1 MKLYEEIIPKLM
13 AKYHFTDKDT
23 ITDIIENIITDELD
37 REKFKLA
44 MKYPNGLP
52 EWINQ
57 RADMKR
63 KLKYQS
69 GKNEYSILNVK
80 TKNISK
86 LEVDKDVEEVVSN
99 SPYFKKIKLGKK
111 LDELNCL
118 GMNDQTIA
126 GTLGIE
132 IRTIR
137 MFRKSPE
144 SMRPTTLERVW
155 LGVDEIKKQLE
166 ELGKQT

>member
-1 MKLYEEIIPKLM
+1 
-13 AKYHFTDKDT
+13 
-23 ITDIIENIITDELD
+23 
-37 REKFKLA
+37 
-44 MKYPNGLP
+44 
-52 EWINQ
+52 
-57 RADMKR
+57 MKR

>member
-1 MKLYEEIIPKLM
+1 
-13 AKYHFTDKDT
+13 
-23 ITDIIENIITDELD
+23 
-37 REKFKLA
+37 
-44 MKYPNGLP
+44 
-52 EWINQ
+52 
-57 RADMKR
+57 MKR

-99 SPYFKKIKLGKK
+99 SPYFKKLKLVKK
-111 LDELNCL
+111 LDELNTL
-118 GMNDQTIA
+118 GMDDQTIV
-126 GTLGIE
+126 GTLGMD

-137 MFRKSPE
+137 MFRESPE
-144 SMRPTTLERVW
+144 SMRPTTLERIL

-166 ELGKQT
+166 ELRKQT

>member
-1 MKLYEEIIPKLM
+1 LGRRIKEMSREEKCLRVVGTV
-13 AKYHFTDKDT
+13 HFGSGE
-23 ITDIIENIITDELD
+23 ITPPVLL
-37 REKFKLA
+37 REKK
-44 MKYPNGLP
+44 MVKSTG
-52 EWINQ
+52 
-57 RADMKR
+57 

-99 SPYFKKIKLGKK
+99 SPYFKKLKLVKK
-111 LDELNCL
+111 LDELNTL
-118 GMNDQTIA
+118 GMDDQTIA
-126 GTLGIE
+126 GTLGMD

-137 MFRKSPE
+137 MFRESPE
-144 SMRPTTLERVW
+144 SMRPTTLERIL

-166 ELGKQT
+166 ELRKQT

>member
-1 MKLYEEIIPKLM
+1 MVKP
-13 AKYHFTDKDT
+13 T
-23 ITDIIENIITDELD
+23 
-37 REKFKLA
+37 
-44 MKYPNGLP
+44 G
-52 EWINQ
+52 
-57 RADMKR
+57 

-69 GKNEYSILNVK
+69 GKNEYSIIDTS
-80 TKNISK
+80 TK
-86 LEVDKDVEEVVSN
+86 EEVEQVILT
-99 SPYFKKIKLGKK
+99 SPYFQKLKLVKK
-111 LDELNCL
+111 LDELNTL

-144 SMRPTTLERVW
+144 SMRPTTLKRVS

-166 ELGKQT
+166 ELGEIV